1 MLKIRTLKILIV
13 TFICLGFLF
22 TFSFLT
28 ACGGPE
34 PIEETRTIE
43 KEAVENTGEGEVAE
57 ILEEEVEEVEE
68 TGQVIEEEPS
78 GPCDNSYFPIK
89 ENMIWIYKIEATGI
103 ESFEYSLS
111 FKDVADNSFIQVI
124 TLPDAVIES
133 NWICSEEG
141 ILQNE
146 YRELSFTDSSL
157 GSIEY
162 ETVGVEG
169 ITFPPEE
176 ELIIGKT
183 WNVLYDTKA
192 KIKVGDSVTNATV
205 KVETDF
211 KIVSIEPVQVP
222 AGNYPEALNILNTVT
237 ISISSDFL
245 NTTFVSDSNSWFAK
259 DVGWVKNVGTMEDTE
274 NITELMSLN

>member
-1 MLKIRTLKILIV
+1 MLKIKKLNIFIAF
-13 TFICLGFLF
+13 FICLGLIFA
-22 TFSFLT
+22 FSFLT
-28 ACGGPE
+28 ACSKEE
-34 PIEETRTIE
+34 PVEEIIVIEEEEPEEITE
-43 KEAVENTGEGEVAE
+43 KEIEEIEAVP
-57 ILEEEVEEVEE
+57 EEVEE

-78 GPCDNSYFPIK
+78 GPCYNSYFPVK
-89 ENMIWIYKIEATGI
+89 ENMVWTYMIEATGI

-111 FKDVADNSFIQVI
+111 FKDVTDNSFIQVI

-133 NWICSEEG
+133 NWICSELG

-146 YRELSFTDSSL
+146 YRELSFSDSSL

-162 ETVGVEG
+162 TTVGVEG
-169 ITFPPEE
+169 ITFPPED
-176 ELIIGKT
+176 ELVIGKT

-205 KVETDF
+205 KVETEF

-259 DVGWVKNVGTMEDTE
+259 DIGWVKNVGTMEDTE
-274 NITELMSLN
+274 NITELISLN